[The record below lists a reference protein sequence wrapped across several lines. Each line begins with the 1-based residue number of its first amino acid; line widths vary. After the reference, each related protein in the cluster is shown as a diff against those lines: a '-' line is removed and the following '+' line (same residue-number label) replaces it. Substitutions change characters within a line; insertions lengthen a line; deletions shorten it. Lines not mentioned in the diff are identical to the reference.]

1 MVNHRVSKC
10 PWPAKRSE
18 ADKGIDAHPDESNT
32 DIEDHRYHRMALKMS
47 AFKCLQ
53 IFTNA
58 CSIQ

>member
-18 ADKGIDAHPDESNT
+18 ADKDIDAHPDESNT

-47 AFKCLQ
+47 A
-53 IFTNA
+53 
-58 CSIQ
+58 